1 MSGSLINDRHR
12 PVRGARAGLEGQ
24 RRRWASRMR
33 PTDDG
38 AITRSC
44 TCAPALPLAD
54 PRMMLGRSEVCGVQ
68 SGRKDGGVHHHKSD
82 HASSGTGDRQKGGQL
97 PQRVPRRGSR
107 SLRALLSSSASLRR
121 VHTRLHESDPEVRE
135 ARRGLLQELFKIKFR
150 HLPKEQRKSNFNFL
164 NTGRHQKSSQ
174 VMRSVTYRYSSYCL
188 VCPGSPRC
196 L

>member
-54 PRMMLGRSEVCGVQ
+54 PRMLLGRSEVCGVQ
-68 SGRKDGGVHHHKSD
+68 SRRKKPGGVNHHKSD

-150 HLPKEQRKSNFNFL
+150 HLPKELKSSFNFL
-164 NTGRHQKSSQ
+164 TTGQPKSQ
-174 VMRSVTYRYSSYCL
+174 VKS
-188 VCPGSPRC
+188 
-196 L
+196 

>member
-1 MSGSLINDRHR
+1 MEFSRIWALESVTAPQSIARTVSTVMSGSLINDRHR

-68 SGRKDGGVHHHKSD
+68 SGRKDGGGE
-82 HASSGTGDRQKGGQL
+82 SS
-97 PQRVPRRGSR
+97 
-107 SLRALLSSSASLRR
+107 
-121 VHTRLHESDPEVRE
+121 
-135 ARRGLLQELFKIKFR
+135 
-150 HLPKEQRKSNFNFL
+150 
-164 NTGRHQKSSQ
+164 
-174 VMRSVTYRYSSYCL
+174 
-188 VCPGSPRC
+188 
-196 L
+196 